1 MEKLI
6 RKVGKFVGSEKKH
19 FPGRRQFIL
28 SSVAGL
34 AQAYAAVRP
43 RAEMQIAHP
52 QDAGP
57 LEILAARE
65 LCRYLYLRTG
75 KLLRIV
81 PLSALPRDFR
91 GYLVSE
97 KTRALLTTSLDDP
110 DLQKTLRGLEAQQF
124 LLRKIAGD
132 RREFVLVAGGDA
144 AGTLYAAYRLAER
157 YDVRFYL
164 HGDSL
169 PDRQISLELPDVNE
183 LGKPRFELRGVNPW
197 GSHVEGMDLWNA
209 ADYQALLAQ
218 LAKMRMNFI
227 GMHGYPELKWE
238 NGTFGAEP
246 TVWTGLPKDV
256 GAQGQV
262 NFSYPASYFNTLRQ
276 GWFGYRE
283 AKKTSEYCYG
293 AACLFDRDNWG
304 PEVMTG
310 HCPQPVTPDDCNEVF
325 NRTGAMFRE
334 AFSFARTLGVK
345 TCLGTETPLI
355 IPRRVKEEL
364 EAAGRDPSDARVI
377 QEIYEGTFRRI
388 MQAHPLDY
396 YWVWTPE
403 GWEWSGVSDETVRK
417 TIDDIKLA
425 ITAAQKVRAPFRLAT
440 AGWVLGP
447 PQDRTLFA
455 QALPPEVAVSE
466 LAPLT
471 GKGPIDPNFAK
482 ISGRAK
488 WAIPWM
494 EDDSA
499 LTSPQLWVGRVYKD
513 ASDALAYGCTGLMG
527 LHWRTRILGPNLS
540 ALAQTA
546 WNQGWSPPLRASR
559 EAQEGPVG
567 GRIRRSTTP
576 AGANPDQAAIY
587 QTLRSG
593 MEVYRLK
600 VPAGTYRVTLK
611 FFEPDYDQA
620 GKRVFD
626 VKLQGSTRI
635 EKLDLA
641 QVAGR
646 QVPHDEI
653 VDAVTV
659 RDGWLAIEFVPH
671 TGRPVIS
678 AIVVESSGYARKVN
692 CGGPAY
698 QDYRADWPDPGEA
711 PDRYLPSGAF
721 YDDWARIEFGPEVAA
736 PAAAIFKSIDCHLP
750 VTSKW
755 LGGAG
760 DIAPDER
767 PWDEVA
773 PEFAFVASLERLRPE
788 VRGAGQRERFDYW
801 LNTFRYM
808 RSQAQVRCL
817 LAEFERVMKRAQAR
831 ENQDLRRSVAREE
844 ALPAYRRLLAG
855 IGEACGYLLST
866 VSTMGCIGT
875 VINWQQ
881 KIWPALVEKTG
892 QELSQALGVELPSDV
907 APSREFRGAPRI
919 IVPTL
924 RSVLEA
930 GEELSLKA
938 ILLDQ
943 QPPRQFTLHYRPLG
957 RGRFAARELTHVAR
971 GVYRVQITAPKPE
984 VAAWEYFLRAE
995 TSAGQS
1001 LIFPATAP
1009 TINQTVVIVPKG

>member
-1 MEKLI
+1 MEKFI
-6 RKVGKFVGSEKKH
+6 RKVGKLVGSRKKH
-19 FPGRRQFIL
+19 SPGRRQFIL
-28 SSVAGL
+28 SSVAGV

-75 KLLRIV
+75 KLLPLV
-81 PLSALPRDFR
+81 PLSALPGDFR

-97 KTRALLTTSLDDP
+97 KGRALLTASLDDSE
-110 DLQKTLRGLEAQQF
+110 LQKALRGLEAQQF
-124 LLRKIAGD
+124 LLRKIASD

-144 AGTLYAAYRLAER
+144 TGTLYAAYRLAEH

-164 HGDSL
+164 HGDAL
-169 PDRQISLELPDVNE
+169 PDRQIDLELPDVDE

-197 GSHVEGMDLWNA
+197 GSHVEGIDLWNA
-209 ADYQALLAQ
+209 DDYQAILAQ

-227 GMHGYPELKWE
+227 GMHGYPELKWDD
-238 NGTFGAEP
+238 GSYMAEP
-246 TVWTGLPKDV
+246 TVWTGLPRDV
-256 GAQGQV
+256 SAQGRV
-262 NFSYPASYFNTLRQ
+262 TFSYPASYFNTLRQ

-283 AKKTSEYCYG
+283 AKKTSEYYYG
-293 AACLFDRDNWG
+293 AARLFERDDCG

-310 HCPQPVTPDDCNEVF
+310 HCPQPVTPDACNEVF

-355 IPRRVKEEL
+355 IPKRVKEEI
-364 EAAGRDPSDARVI
+364 EAVGQDSSDARVV

-396 YWVWTPE
+396 YWAWTPE
-403 GWEWSGVSDETVRK
+403 GWEWSGASDETVRK

-425 ITAAQKVRAPFRLAT
+425 IAAAHNVRAPFRLAT

-447 PQDRTLFA
+447 AQDRTLFA
-455 QALPPEVAVSE
+455 KVLPADIAVSE

-471 GKGPIDPNFAK
+471 GKGPIDPNFAR
-482 ISGRAK
+482 ISGRGK

-494 EDDSA
+494 EDDPA

-513 ASDALAYGCTGLMG
+513 ARDALAYGCTGLMG
-527 LHWRTRILGPNLS
+527 LHWRTRVLSPNIS
-540 ALAQTA
+540 ALAQAA
-546 WNQGWSPPLRASR
+546 WNND
-559 EAQEGPVG
+559 GPG
-567 GRIRRSTTP
+567 PG
-576 AGANPDQAAIY
+576 
-587 QTLRSG
+587 
-593 MEVYRLK
+593 
-600 VPAGTYRVTLK
+600 
-611 FFEPDYDQA
+611 
-620 GKRVFD
+620 
-626 VKLQGSTRI
+626 
-635 EKLDLA
+635 
-641 QVAGR
+641 
-646 QVPHDEI
+646 
-653 VDAVTV
+653 
-659 RDGWLAIEFVPH
+659 
-671 TGRPVIS
+671 
-678 AIVVESSGYARKVN
+678 ESS
-692 CGGPAY
+692 
-698 QDYRADWPDPGEA
+698 
-711 PDRYLPSGAF
+711 DRYLPSGGF
-721 YDDWARIEFGPEVAA
+721 YDDWARVEFGPGVAA
-736 PAAAIFKSIDCHLP
+736 TAAAIFKSIDCHLP

-760 DIAPDER
+760 DIAPDDR
-767 PWDEVA
+767 SWQEVA
-773 PEFAFVASLERLRPE
+773 PEFAFVASLERVRPD
-788 VRGAGQRERFDYW
+788 VRGPGHEERFDYW

-817 LAEFERVMKRAQAR
+817 LAEFERAMKGVQAR
-831 ENQDLRRSVAREE
+831 ENPDLRASAARQE

-855 IGEACGYLLST
+855 IAEACGYLLTT
-866 VSTMGCIGT
+866 VSTLGCIGT

-892 QELSQALGVELPSDV
+892 KELSQALGAELPADV
-907 APSREFRGAPRI
+907 MPSREFRGAPRI
-919 IVPTL
+919 IVPTI

-930 GEELSLKA
+930 GEELSIKA

-943 QPPRQFTLHYRPLG
+943 LPPRQFTLHYRPLG
-957 RGRFAARELTHVAR
+957 CGRFVALELTHVAR
-971 GVYRVQITAPKPE
+971 GVYRAQIPAPKPE
-984 VAAWEYFLRAE
+984 VVAWEYHLRAE
-995 TSAGQS
+995 TSAGQR

>member
-1 MEKLI
+1 MEELI
-6 RKVGKFVGSEKKH
+6 RKVGKFGGLTKRHS
-19 FPGRRQFIL
+19 PGRREFIL
-28 SSVAGL
+28 SSIAGM

-43 RAEMQIAHP
+43 YAEMQIAHA
-52 QDAGP
+52 QNAGP

-65 LCRYLYLRTG
+65 LCRYLYMRTG

-97 KTRALLTTSLDDP
+97 KGRGLLAASLDDP
-110 DLQKTLRGLEAQQF
+110 ELQKTLRGLEAQQF
-124 LLRKIAGD
+124 LLRKIGSK

-144 AGTLYAAYRLAER
+144 IGTLYAAYRLAEH

-164 HGDSL
+164 HGDAL
-169 PDRQISLELPDVNE
+169 PDRQISLQLPHVDE

-197 GSHVEGMDLWNA
+197 GSHVEGIDLWNA

-227 GMHGYPELKWE
+227 GMHGYPELKWN
-238 NGTFGAEP
+238 NGSYGAEP

-256 GAQGQV
+256 GAQGRV
-262 NFSYPASYFNTLRQ
+262 TFSYPASYFNTLRQ

-293 AACLFDRDNWG
+293 AARLFERDDWG

-310 HCPQPVTPDDCNEVF
+310 HCPQPVTPDDYNEVF

-355 IPRRVKEEL
+355 IPQKVKEEI
-364 EAAGRDPSDARVI
+364 EAAGQDPSDARVI

-396 YWVWTPE
+396 YWAWTPE
-403 GWEWSGVSDETVRK
+403 GWEWSGASDETVRR

-425 ITAAQKVRAPFRLAT
+425 IAAARNVRAPFRLAT

-455 QALPPEVAVSE
+455 KTLPADIAVSE

-494 EDDSA
+494 EDDPA

-527 LHWRTRILGPNLS
+527 LHWRTRILGPNIS
-540 ALAQTA
+540 ALAQAA
-546 WNQGWSPPLRASR
+546 WNDG
-559 EAQEGPVG
+559 GPVP
-567 GRIRRSTTP
+567 S
-576 AGANPDQAAIY
+576 
-587 QTLRSG
+587 
-593 MEVYRLK
+593 
-600 VPAGTYRVTLK
+600 
-611 FFEPDYDQA
+611 
-620 GKRVFD
+620 
-626 VKLQGSTRI
+626 
-635 EKLDLA
+635 
-641 QVAGR
+641 
-646 QVPHDEI
+646 
-653 VDAVTV
+653 
-659 RDGWLAIEFVPH
+659 
-671 TGRPVIS
+671 
-678 AIVVESSGYARKVN
+678 ES
-692 CGGPAY
+692 
-698 QDYRADWPDPGEA
+698 PG
-711 PDRYLPSGAF
+711 RYLPTGGF
-721 YDDWARIEFGPEVAA
+721 YDDWARIEFGPEVAT
-736 PAAAIFKSIDCHLP
+736 PAAVIFKSIDCHLP

-767 PWDEVA
+767 PWREVE
-773 PEFAFVASLERLRPE
+773 PEFAFVASLERLRPD
-788 VRGAGQRERFDYW
+788 VRGPGHEERFDYW
-801 LNTFRYM
+801 LNTFRYL

-817 LAEFERVMKRAQAR
+817 LAEFERTMKRVQGR
-831 ENQDLRRSVAREE
+831 ENPDLRASAAREE

-855 IGEACGYLLST
+855 IGEASGYLLTT
-866 VSTMGCIGT
+866 VSTMGCMGT

-892 QELSQALGVELPSDV
+892 RELSQALGAQLPTDV
-907 APSREFRGAPRI
+907 APSKEFRGAPRI

-930 GEELSLKA
+930 GEDFTLKA

-943 QPPRQFTLHYRPLG
+943 QPPRRFTLHYRPLG
-957 RGRFAARELTHVAR
+957 CGQFAAVELTHVAR
-971 GVYRVQITAPKPE
+971 GVYRAQIPSPNPE
-984 VAAWEYFLRAE
+984 VVAWEYHLQAE
-995 TSAGQS
+995 TSGGES

-1009 TINQTVVIVPKG
+1009 TINQTVVIVPKA

>member
-6 RKVGKFVGSEKKH
+6 RKVGKFGGLTKRHS
-19 FPGRRQFIL
+19 PGRREFIL
-28 SSVAGL
+28 SSIAGM

-43 RAEMQIAHP
+43 YAEMQIAHA
-52 QDAGP
+52 QNAGP

-65 LCRYLYLRTG
+65 LCRYLYMRTG

-97 KTRALLTTSLDDP
+97 KGRGLLAASLDDP
-110 DLQKTLRGLEAQQF
+110 ELQKTLRGLEAQQF
-124 LLRKIAGD
+124 LLRKIGSK

-144 AGTLYAAYRLAER
+144 IGTLYAAYRLAEH

-164 HGDSL
+164 HGDAL
-169 PDRQISLELPDVNE
+169 PDRQISLQLPHVDE

-197 GSHVEGMDLWNA
+197 GSHVEGIDLWNA

-227 GMHGYPELKWE
+227 GMHGYPELKWN
-238 NGTFGAEP
+238 NGSYGAEP

-256 GAQGQV
+256 GAQGRV
-262 NFSYPASYFNTLRQ
+262 TFSYPASYFNTLRQ

-293 AACLFDRDNWG
+293 AARLFERDDWG

-355 IPRRVKEEL
+355 IPQKVKEEI
-364 EAAGRDPSDARVI
+364 EAAGQDPSDARVI

-396 YWVWTPE
+396 YWAWTPE
-403 GWEWSGVSDETVRK
+403 GWEWSGASDETVRR

-425 ITAAQKVRAPFRLAT
+425 IAAARNVRAPFRLAT

-455 QALPPEVAVSE
+455 KTLPADIAVSE

-494 EDDSA
+494 EDDPA

-527 LHWRTRILGPNLS
+527 LHWRTRILGPNIS
-540 ALAQTA
+540 ALAQAA
-546 WNQGWSPPLRASR
+546 WNDG
-559 EAQEGPVG
+559 GPVP
-567 GRIRRSTTP
+567 S
-576 AGANPDQAAIY
+576 
-587 QTLRSG
+587 
-593 MEVYRLK
+593 
-600 VPAGTYRVTLK
+600 
-611 FFEPDYDQA
+611 
-620 GKRVFD
+620 
-626 VKLQGSTRI
+626 
-635 EKLDLA
+635 
-641 QVAGR
+641 
-646 QVPHDEI
+646 
-653 VDAVTV
+653 
-659 RDGWLAIEFVPH
+659 
-671 TGRPVIS
+671 
-678 AIVVESSGYARKVN
+678 ES
-692 CGGPAY
+692 
-698 QDYRADWPDPGEA
+698 PG
-711 PDRYLPSGAF
+711 RYLPTGGF
-721 YDDWARIEFGPEVAA
+721 YDDWARIEFGPEVAT
-736 PAAAIFKSIDCHLP
+736 PAAVIFKSIDCHLP

-767 PWDEVA
+767 PWREVE
-773 PEFAFVASLERLRPE
+773 PEFAFVASLERLRPD
-788 VRGAGQRERFDYW
+788 VRGPGHEERFDYW
-801 LNTFRYM
+801 LNTFRYL

-817 LAEFERVMKRAQAR
+817 LAEFERTMKRVQGR
-831 ENQDLRRSVAREE
+831 ENPDLRASAAREE

-855 IGEACGYLLST
+855 IGEASGYLLTT
-866 VSTMGCIGT
+866 VSTMGCMGT

-892 QELSQALGVELPSDV
+892 RELSQALGAQLPTDV
-907 APSREFRGAPRI
+907 APSKEFRGAPRI

-930 GEELSLKA
+930 GEDFTLKA

-943 QPPRQFTLHYRPLG
+943 QPPRRFTLHYRPLG
-957 RGRFAARELTHVAR
+957 CGQFAAVELTHVAR
-971 GVYRVQITAPKPE
+971 GVYRAQIPSPNPE
-984 VAAWEYFLRAE
+984 VVAWEYHLQAE
-995 TSAGQS
+995 TSGGES

-1009 TINQTVVIVPKG
+1009 TINQTVVIVPKA